1 MNLENKVKN
10 RFNVS
15 EILKSL
21 LLKVSKLE
29 KNIIPAQVNSD
40 WNATSGVTQILN
52 KPTIYT
58 KPYRE
63 YIAFISQTGVND
75 PTVEKLIIDEIGELF
90 FSRVGIG
97 VYNIYNS
104 LFVDS
109 DVTVNDINI
118 HLNDTFEIGSTSFN
132 INKSITYSG
141 GPVSSRG
148 YIIPSVKTKKNTVDG
163 SKIHFRSLD
172 NNEYSDNV
180 LNKMPMYIHI
190 KIFNN

>member
-29 KNIIPAQVNSD
+29 KNIVPVQVNSD

-63 YIAFISQTGVND
+63 YIAFISQTGTNA
-75 PTVEKLIIDEIGELF
+75 PTVEKLIIDEIGGMS
-90 FSRVGIG
+90 FSRTDNGF
-97 VYNIYNS
+97 YNIYNS
-104 LFVDS
+104 LFIDS

-118 HLNDTFEIGSTSFN
+118 HLNNTSEISIVFSDNNRN
-132 INKSITYSG
+132 IIYSG
-141 GPVSSRG
+141 GPVSGRG
-148 YIIPSVKTKKNTVDG
+148 YIIPSAKAKKNIPDG
-163 SKIHFRSLD
+163 SKISFCSLN

-180 LNKMPMYIHI
+180 LDKMPMYIHI